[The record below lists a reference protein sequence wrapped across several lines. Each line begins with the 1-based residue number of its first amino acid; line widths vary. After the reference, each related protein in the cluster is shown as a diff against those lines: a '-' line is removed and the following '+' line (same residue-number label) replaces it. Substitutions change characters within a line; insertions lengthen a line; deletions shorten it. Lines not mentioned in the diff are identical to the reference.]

1 MCREPDA
8 GAAQVGFCETPS
20 SQVGKNFPP
29 TTRFRDPGG
38 GESDPYSVSC
48 FGKFEKGSNCPEVL
62 GYGSGFE
69 VLVKS

>member
-1 MCREPDA
+1 MP
-8 GAAQVGFCETPS
+8 GQLKWVFCETPS
-20 SQVGKNFPP
+20 SQVGKNFLPLLDSE
-29 TTRFRDPGG
+29 TGGG
-38 GESDPYSVSC
+38 GECDPYSVSC